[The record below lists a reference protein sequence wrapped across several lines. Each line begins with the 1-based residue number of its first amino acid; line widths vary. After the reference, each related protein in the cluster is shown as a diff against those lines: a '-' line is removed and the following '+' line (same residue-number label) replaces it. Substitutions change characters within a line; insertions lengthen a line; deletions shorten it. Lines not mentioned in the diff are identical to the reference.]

1 MRRWLSAAPGALR
14 QVADTPALWMPGALA
29 WLVTVGWIPFAA
41 AFLTPT
47 TSGLTYLGS
56 GLFSSGAWPW
66 NAVAVGSGLL
76 ALVLVAFVLAA
87 VAEVALLGG
96 GPEAPR
102 QALEMA
108 ATALVLAAP
117 ALVLALVAALAAGLM
132 APAEFNAPGA
142 EPGPLVRL
150 AVRLLPLLLA
160 VLVAVAAGAALH
172 AAATREL
179 LRSRRTSVGSAIGR
193 GAGRL
198 RRAGP
203 AVVVHVAAMLLA
215 RVAYLVVAA
224 LLLSVLWAPIGV
236 RFETGID
243 AGAVLLL
250 VGFVAIW
257 LCLVLGGGAVHAWGS
272 LTWTRILAGPA
283 TTASPEAPTD
293 P

>member
-1 MRRWLSAAPGALR
+1 MRRWLSAAIGALR
-14 QVADTPALWMPGALA
+14 QVADAPALWLPGALA

-41 AFLTPT
+41 ALVTPT

-66 NAVAVGSGLL
+66 NAVAIGSGLL
-76 ALVLVAFVLAA
+76 AMVLVAFVLAA
-87 VAEVALLGG
+87 IAEVALLGG
-96 GPEAPR
+96 ASAPPR
-102 QALEMA
+102 AALEVA
-108 ATALVLAAP
+108 AAGMILAGP
-117 ALVLALVAALAAGLM
+117 ALALAFLAALAAGMM
-132 APAEFNAPGA
+132 APAEFNAPEA

-150 AVRLLPLLLA
+150 VLRLLPLLLA
-160 VLVAVAAGAALH
+160 MLVAVTAGAALH
-172 AAATREL
+172 AAASREL
-179 LRSRRTSVGSAIGR
+179 VRGRTRVGGAFGR

-198 RRAGP
+198 RRAGRP
-203 AVVVHVAAMLLA
+203 AVIHVAAVLLA

-272 LTWTRILAGPA
+272 LTWTRILADPA
-283 TTASPEAPTD
+283 TTASPEAPTN